1 MKIDSSRLMSVYK
14 HAPVEMACEGAR
26 IFGSGKMDFVQ
37 SKVERDSNALSE
49 QGGYIYMLTSVVR
62 RTLN

>member
-14 HAPVEMACEGAR
+14 HAPVEMTCKGAR
-26 IFGSGKMDFVQ
+26 IFGSGKMDFDQ

-49 QGGYIYMLTSVVR
+49 KGGYTYKMNSVVR